1 MVIIPVAVK
10 MPFATKKCFLGLK
23 NTFSLLIRDKMALIV
38 LAADEMTPYYL
49 EAEKSNL
56 KSCEEKNRG

>member
-1 MVIIPVAVK
+1 MAVK

-56 KSCEEKNRG
+56 KSCEEKK